1 VAAGTPDAQIITGQ
15 EHQGGLSL
23 SPLVTDIVESK
34 TIAVHSMT
42 MAMKARGEEVVS
54 LAVGEP
60 DFDPPQVSGGT
71 QEPTRAPTLHSRWR
85 GVSND
90 IGFLR

>member
-1 VAAGTPDAQIITGQ
+1 MAAEALDAQIITGQ
-15 EHQGGLSL
+15 EHQGGLTL

-60 DFDPPQVSGGT
+60 DFDPPQV
-71 QEPTRAPTLHSRWR
+71 R
-85 GVSND
+85 
-90 IGFLR
+90 